1 MRGGAEE
8 GGCGRGLL
16 WYSSIPNTNSSRA
29 NTDCSRANTD
39 SSRANTGAQ
48 TGSRQG
54 NTMFLLSFYGKM
66 LFVSDIFVRFATT
79 L

>member
-1 MRGGAEE
+1 MRGAAGE
-8 GGCGRGLL
+8 GCGRGLL
-16 WYSSIPNTNSSRA
+16 WYSSIPNT
-29 NTDCSRANTD
+29 DCSIPNTD